1 MGHQRNENES
11 LELFIFRTGGILMDR
26 YAHPLTRLFGILFFA
41 GLLLPLQAHA
51 ETKMH
56 IKFSTWHPP
65 ASREV
70 RTVWKPMLEE
80 LKRRSG
86 GRIKYTLYAGGALGA
101 GPEHYDIVKNG
112 LSDMGYFT
120 ATWTPGRFPLS
131 DVLSLAVSVDGK
143 DIGTD
148 IGNAMY
154 ECILQREFPDVKM
167 IELNG
172 CIQSHLWTR
181 KPVRTLEDMARLRI
195 RSPGGHQTNYIKALG
210 AEPIFMPLGDVYLAL
225 ETGTI
230 DGLVTCPPLVLAFK
244 LHEVAKYGVVAT
256 FGCVTEGVIMNQ
268 RSWERTPDDLKPMI
282 AQVCHNPFRTTG
294 GLTGKVYDTMIKE
307 ISNKG
312 VELHS
317 LPTQEADRWFTR
329 FQGET
334 KKWVANLEE
343 QGLPAKET
351 VIRYNEECQRK
362 GVCCVAF
369 PPEWKR

>member
-1 MGHQRNENES
+1 
-11 LELFIFRTGGILMDR
+11 MDR
-26 YAHPLTRLFGILFFA
+26 YRNGLTRLLSLLVFA
-41 GLLLPLQAHA
+41 GLLLPLQAEA
-51 ETKMH
+51 KSKVH

-86 GRIKYTLYAGGALGA
+86 GRIKYTLYAGGALGK

-131 DVLSLAVSVDGK
+131 DVLSLAVWVDGK
-143 DIGTD
+143 EIGTD

-154 ECILQREFPDVKM
+154 QRLLHREFPGVKM

-181 KPVRTLEDMARLRI
+181 KPVRTLEDVARLRI
-195 RSPGGHQTNYIKALG
+195 RTPGGQQTNYIKALG

-268 RSWERTPDDLKPMI
+268 RSWERTPDDLKPI
-282 AQVCHNPFRTTG
+282 IEEVCGNPFRTTG
-294 GLTGKVYDTMIKE
+294 GLTGDVYDTMIEE
-307 ISNKG
+307 ISSKG
-312 VELHS
+312 VKLHS
-317 LPTQEADRWFTR
+317 LPAEEADRWFRR

-343 QGLPAKET
+343 KGLPAKET
-351 VIRYNEECQRK
+351 VIRYNDECRRN
-362 GVCCVAF
+362 GVHCVAF
-369 PPEWKR
+369 PPEWER